1 MRLAAAL
8 GLGLALLAAGCGAP
22 RKPSPPATTTTHSA
36 QAPTSELRVGLVGP
50 LQLHLPGVAVE
61 HGTLA
66 QVADLPLVLVS
77 GDAAGLAA
85 VARTARAH
93 PSSHFALVG
102 ASTKHDRVANLVGLV
117 LRDEQAAQLAG
128 VVAGDAAADAGAT
141 APRVAWVGPEDRR
154 LAGAFA
160 RGVHRALPG
169 ATVLDEWSRSI
180 PARCKEAAL
189 AGIDRG
195 AMVVVADHGLCAE
208 AAVVAA
214 RQQNVPGLQLGDFEF
229 RNVITNLVARD
240 AAAGVYH
247 GGEDLVFGAASG
259 AIGIG
264 VLDPRISFAT
274 LVRAPPAAQEHASGA
289 P

>member
-8 GLGLALLAAGCGAP
+8 GLALSLLAAGCGGSHTASP
-22 RKPSPPATTTTHSA
+22 RATTTTRSVP
-36 QAPTSELRVGLVGP
+36 APTSELRVGIVGP
-50 LQLHLPGVAVE
+50 LELHLPGVTAV

-66 QVADLPLVLVS
+66 RVANLPLVLVS
-77 GDAAGLAA
+77 NETAGLAA
-85 VARTARAH
+85 VARAARAH

-102 ASTKHDRVANLVGLV
+102 ASTKGDRAGNLVGLV

-128 VVAGDAAADAGAT
+128 IVAGYATADAGPT
-141 APRVAWVGPEDRR
+141 APRVAWVGPQDRP
-154 LAGAFA
+154 LAAAFA
-160 RGVHRALPG
+160 QGVHRALPG

-195 AMVVVADHGLCAE
+195 AMVVAADRGLCAE

-214 RQQNVPGLQLGDFEF
+214 RQQNVPGLQLSDFES
-229 RNVITNLVARD
+229 RDVVTSLIARD

-259 AIGIG
+259 AIGVG
-264 VLDPRISFAT
+264 PLDPRISLAT
-274 LVRAPPAAQEHASGA
+274 LVRARAAAQELASGA

>member
-8 GLGLALLAAGCGAP
+8 GLALSLLAAGCGGSHTASP
-22 RKPSPPATTTTHSA
+22 RATTTTRSVP
-36 QAPTSELRVGLVGP
+36 APTSELRVGIVGP
-50 LQLHLPGVAVE
+50 LELHLPGVTAV

-66 QVADLPLVLVS
+66 RVVNLPLVLVS
-77 GDAAGLAA
+77 NETAGLAA
-85 VARTARAH
+85 VARAARAH

-102 ASTKHDRVANLVGLV
+102 ASTKGDRAGNLVGLV

-128 VVAGDAAADAGAT
+128 IVAGYATADAGPT
-141 APRVAWVGPEDRR
+141 APRVAWVGPQDRP
-154 LAGAFA
+154 LAAAFA
-160 RGVHRALPG
+160 QGVHRALPG

-195 AMVVVADHGLCAE
+195 AMVVAADRGLCAE

-214 RQQNVPGLQLGDFEF
+214 RQQNVPGLQLSDFES
-229 RNVITNLVARD
+229 RDVVTSLIARD

-259 AIGIG
+259 AIGVG
-264 VLDPRISFAT
+264 PLDPRISLAT
-274 LVRAPPAAQEHASGA
+274 LVRARAAAQELASGA

>member
-8 GLGLALLAAGCGAP
+8 GLALSLLAAGCGGSHTASP
-22 RKPSPPATTTTHSA
+22 RATTTRRSVP
-36 QAPTSELRVGLVGP
+36 APTSELRVGIVGP
-50 LQLHLPGVAVE
+50 LELHLPGVTAV

-66 QVADLPLVLVS
+66 RVANLPLVLVS
-77 GDAAGLAA
+77 NETAGLAA
-85 VARTARAH
+85 VARAARAH

-102 ASTKHDRVANLVGLV
+102 ASTKGDRAGNLVGLV

-128 VVAGDAAADAGAT
+128 IVAGYATADAGPT
-141 APRVAWVGPEDRR
+141 APRVAWVGPQDRR
-154 LAGAFA
+154 LAAAFA
-160 RGVHRALPG
+160 QGVHRALPG

-195 AMVVVADHGLCAE
+195 AMVVAADRGLCAE

-214 RQQNVPGLQLGDFEF
+214 RQQNVPGLQLSDFES
-229 RNVITNLVARD
+229 RDVVTSLIARD

-259 AIGIG
+259 AIGVG
-264 VLDPRISFAT
+264 PLDPRISLAT
-274 LVRAPPAAQEHASGA
+274 LVRARAAAQELASGA

>member
-8 GLGLALLAAGCGAP
+8 GLALSLLAAGCGGSHTASP
-22 RKPSPPATTTTHSA
+22 RATTTTRSVP
-36 QAPTSELRVGLVGP
+36 APTSELRVGIVGP
-50 LQLHLPGVAVE
+50 LELHLPGVTAV

-66 QVADLPLVLVS
+66 RVVNLPLVLVS
-77 GDAAGLAA
+77 NETAGLAA
-85 VARTARAH
+85 VARAARAH

-102 ASTKHDRVANLVGLV
+102 ASTKGDRAGNLVGLV

-128 VVAGDAAADAGAT
+128 IVAGYATADAGPT
-141 APRVAWVGPEDRR
+141 APRVAWVGPQDRPV
-154 LAGAFA
+154 AAAFA
-160 RGVHRALPG
+160 QGVHRALPG
-169 ATVLDEWSRSI
+169 ATVLDEWSRAF
-180 PARCKEAAL
+180 PARGQEAAL

-195 AMVVVADHGLCAE
+195 AMVVAADRGLCAE

-214 RQQNVPGLQLGDFEF
+214 RQQNVPGLQLSDFES
-229 RNVITNLVARD
+229 RDVVTSLIARD

-259 AIGIG
+259 AIGVG
-264 VLDPRISFAT
+264 PLDPRISLAT
-274 LVRAPPAAQEHASGA
+274 LVRARAAAQELASGA

>member
-1 MRLAAAL
+1 MRPAAAL
-8 GLGLALLAAGCGAP
+8 GLALALLAAGCGGTHTA
-22 RKPSPPATTTTHSA
+22 SPPATTTTRST
-36 QAPTSELRVGLVGP
+36 PESSSELRVGVVGP
-50 LQLHLPGVAVE
+50 LELHLPGVTTV

-66 QVADLPLVLVS
+66 RVADLPLVLVS
-77 GDAAGLAA
+77 DEAAGPAA
-85 VARTARAH
+85 VARAARAH
-93 PSSHFALVG
+93 PGSHFAIVG
-102 ASTKHDRVANLVGLV
+102 ASTKHNRVGNLVGLV
-117 LRDEQAAQLAG
+117 LRDEQAARLAG
-128 VVAGDAAADAGAT
+128 MVAGYATADVGAT
-141 APRVAWVGPEDRR
+141 APRVAWVGPQDRR

-160 RGVHRALPG
+160 QGVHRALPG

-195 AMVVVADHGLCAE
+195 AMVVVANRGLCAE

-214 RQQNVPGLQLGDFEF
+214 RQQNVPGLELGDFEF
-229 RNVITNLVARD
+229 RDVVTSLIARD

-264 VLDPRISFAT
+264 ALDPRISLAT
-274 LVRAPPAAQEHASGA
+274 LVRARAAAQELASGG

>member
-8 GLGLALLAAGCGAP
+8 GLALSLLAAGCGGSHTASP
-22 RKPSPPATTTTHSA
+22 RATTTTRSVP
-36 QAPTSELRVGLVGP
+36 APTSELRVGIVGP
-50 LQLHLPGVAVE
+50 LELHLPGVTAV

-66 QVADLPLVLVS
+66 RVVNLPLVLVS
-77 GDAAGLAA
+77 NETAGLAA
-85 VARTARAH
+85 VARAARAH

-102 ASTKHDRVANLVGLV
+102 ASTKGDRAGNLVGLV

-128 VVAGDAAADAGAT
+128 IVAGYATADAGPT
-141 APRVAWVGPEDRR
+141 APRVAWVGPQDRPV
-154 LAGAFA
+154 AAAFA
-160 RGVHRALPG
+160 QGVHRALPG

-195 AMVVVADHGLCAE
+195 AMVVAADRGLCAE

-214 RQQNVPGLQLGDFEF
+214 RQQNVPGLQLSDFES
-229 RNVITNLVARD
+229 RDVVTSLIARD

-247 GGEDLVFGAASG
+247 GGDDLVFGAASG
-259 AIGIG
+259 AIGVG
-264 VLDPRISFAT
+264 PLDPRISVAT
-274 LVRAPPAAQEHASGA
+274 LVRARAAAQELAGGA

>member
-8 GLGLALLAAGCGAP
+8 GLALSLLAAGCGAAH
-22 RKPSPPATTTTHSA
+22 KASPPATTTTRSVK
-36 QAPTSELRVGLVGP
+36 APAGEFRVGIVGP
-50 LQLHLPGVAVE
+50 LELHVPGVAAV

-66 QVADLPLVLVS
+66 RVADLPLVLVS
-77 GDAAGLAA
+77 DEAAGVAA
-85 VARTARAH
+85 VAKAARAH

-102 ASTKHDRVANLVGLV
+102 ASTKGHRVGNLVGLV
-117 LRDEQAAQLAG
+117 LRDEQATQLAG
-128 VVAGDAAADAGAT
+128 MVAGYATADVGAT
-141 APRVAWVGPEDRR
+141 APRVAWVGPQNRR
-154 LAGAFA
+154 LAAAFA
-160 RGVHRALPG
+160 QGVHRALPG

-195 AMVVVADHGLCAE
+195 AMVVAADRGLCAE

-214 RQQNVPGLQLGDFEF
+214 RQQNVPGLQLSDFES
-229 RNVITNLVARD
+229 RDVVTSLIARD

-259 AIGIG
+259 AIGVG
-264 VLDPRISFAT
+264 ALDPRISLAT
-274 LVRAPPAAQEHASGA
+274 LVRARAAAQELASGA

>member
-1 MRLAAAL
+1 M
-8 GLGLALLAAGCGAP
+8 
-22 RKPSPPATTTTHSA
+22 
-36 QAPTSELRVGLVGP
+36 
-50 LQLHLPGVAVE
+50 
-61 HGTLA
+61 
-66 QVADLPLVLVS
+66 
-77 GDAAGLAA
+77 
-85 VARTARAH
+85 
-93 PSSHFALVG
+93 
-102 ASTKHDRVANLVGLV
+102 
-117 LRDEQAAQLAG
+117 
-128 VVAGDAAADAGAT
+128 GAT
-141 APRVAWVGPEDRR
+141 APRVAWVGPQERR

-160 RGVHRALPG
+160 QGVHRALPG

-195 AMVVVADHGLCAE
+195 AMVVVADGGLCAQ

-229 RNVITNLVARD
+229 RNVLTNLIARD

-247 GGEDLVFGAASG
+247 GGEDLVFGAGSG

-264 VLDPRISFAT
+264 TLDPRISFAT
-274 LVRAPPAAQEHASGA
+274 LVRARAAAQELAGSA

>member
-8 GLGLALLAAGCGAP
+8 GLALSLLAAGCGGSHTASP
-22 RKPSPPATTTTHSA
+22 RATTTTRSVP
-36 QAPTSELRVGLVGP
+36 APTSELRVGIVGP
-50 LQLHLPGVAVE
+50 LELHLPGVTAV

-66 QVADLPLVLVS
+66 RVVNLPLVLVS
-77 GDAAGLAA
+77 NETAGLAA
-85 VARTARAH
+85 VARAARAH

-102 ASTKHDRVANLVGLV
+102 ASTKGDRAGNLVGLV

-128 VVAGDAAADAGAT
+128 IVAGYATADAGPT
-141 APRVAWVGPEDRR
+141 APRVAWVGPQDRPV
-154 LAGAFA
+154 AAAFA
-160 RGVHRALPG
+160 QGVHRALPG

-195 AMVVVADHGLCAE
+195 AMVVAADRGLCAE

-214 RQQNVPGLQLGDFEF
+214 RQQNVPGLQLSDFES
-229 RNVITNLVARD
+229 RDVVTSLIARD

-259 AIGIG
+259 AIGVG
-264 VLDPRISFAT
+264 PLDPRISLAT
-274 LVRAPPAAQEHASGA
+274 LVRARAAAQELASGA

>member
-8 GLGLALLAAGCGAP
+8 GLALSLLAAGCGGSHTASP
-22 RKPSPPATTTTHSA
+22 RATTTTRSVP
-36 QAPTSELRVGLVGP
+36 APTSELRVGIVGP
-50 LQLHLPGVAVE
+50 LELHLPGVTAV

-66 QVADLPLVLVS
+66 RVVNLPLVLVS
-77 GDAAGLAA
+77 NETAGLAA
-85 VARTARAH
+85 VARAARAH

-102 ASTKHDRVANLVGLV
+102 ASTKGDRAGNLVGLV

-128 VVAGDAAADAGAT
+128 IVAGYATADAGPT
-141 APRVAWVGPEDRR
+141 APRVAWVGPQDRR
-154 LAGAFA
+154 LAAAFA
-160 RGVHRALPG
+160 QGVHRALPG

-195 AMVVVADHGLCAE
+195 AMVVAADRGLCAE

-214 RQQNVPGLQLGDFEF
+214 RQQNVPGLQLSDFES
-229 RNVITNLVARD
+229 RDVVTSLIARD

-259 AIGIG
+259 AIGVG
-264 VLDPRISFAT
+264 PLDPRISLAT
-274 LVRAPPAAQEHASGA
+274 LVRARAAAQELASGA

>member
-1 MRLAAAL
+1 V
-8 GLGLALLAAGCGAP
+8 P
-22 RKPSPPATTTTHSA
+22 
-36 QAPTSELRVGLVGP
+36 APTSELRVGIVGP
-50 LQLHLPGVAVE
+50 LELHLPGVTAV

-66 QVADLPLVLVS
+66 RVVNLPLVLVS
-77 GDAAGLAA
+77 NETAGLAA
-85 VARTARAH
+85 VARAARAH

-102 ASTKHDRVANLVGLV
+102 ASTKGDRAGNLVGLV

-128 VVAGDAAADAGAT
+128 IVAGYATADAGPT
-141 APRVAWVGPEDRR
+141 APRVAWVGPQDRP
-154 LAGAFA
+154 LAAAFA
-160 RGVHRALPG
+160 QGVHRALPG

-195 AMVVVADHGLCAE
+195 AMVVAADRGLCAE

-214 RQQNVPGLQLGDFEF
+214 RQQNVPGLQLSDFES
-229 RNVITNLVARD
+229 RDVVTSLIARD

-259 AIGIG
+259 AIGVG
-264 VLDPRISFAT
+264 PLDPRISLAT
-274 LVRAPPAAQEHASGA
+274 LVRARAAAQELASGA

>member
-8 GLGLALLAAGCGAP
+8 GLVLALLGAGCGAAHEASTP
-22 RKPSPPATTTTHSA
+22 TTTTHRARAAS
-36 QAPTSELRVGLVGP
+36 SELQVGLVGA
-50 LQLHLPGVAVE
+50 LGLDVAGAAAV

-66 QVADLPLVLVS
+66 RVAGLPLVLVS
-77 GDAAGLAA
+77 SDAAGPAA
-85 VARTARAH
+85 VARAARAH
-93 PSSHFALVG
+93 PASHFALVG
-102 ASTKHDRVANLVGLV
+102 ASTKGHRAGNLVGLV

-128 VVAGDAAADAGAT
+128 TVAGYAAADAGAA
-141 APRVAWVGPEDRR
+141 APRVAWVGPQERT
-154 LAGAFA
+154 LSGAFA
-160 RGVHRALPG
+160 QGVHRALPG

-195 AMVVVADHGLCAE
+195 AMVVAADRGLCAQ
-208 AAVVAA
+208 AAVAAA

-229 RNVITNLVARD
+229 ENVLTNLIARD

-247 GGEDLVFGAASG
+247 GGEDIIFGAGSG

-264 VLDPRISFAT
+264 ALDPRISFAT
-274 LVRAPPAAQEHASGA
+274 LVRARAAAQELAGSA

>member
-8 GLGLALLAAGCGAP
+8 GLALSLLAAGCGESHTASP
-22 RKPSPPATTTTHSA
+22 RATTTTRSVP
-36 QAPTSELRVGLVGP
+36 APTSELRVGIVGP
-50 LQLHLPGVAVE
+50 LELHLPGVTAV

-66 QVADLPLVLVS
+66 RVVNLPLVLVS
-77 GDAAGLAA
+77 NETAGLAA
-85 VARTARAH
+85 VARAARAH

-102 ASTKHDRVANLVGLV
+102 ASTKGDRAGNLVGLV

-128 VVAGDAAADAGAT
+128 IVAGYATADAGPT
-141 APRVAWVGPEDRR
+141 APRVAWVGPQDRPV
-154 LAGAFA
+154 AAAFA
-160 RGVHRALPG
+160 QGVHRALPG

-195 AMVVVADHGLCAE
+195 AMVVAADRGLCAE

-214 RQQNVPGLQLGDFEF
+214 RQQNVPGLQLSDFES
-229 RNVITNLVARD
+229 RDVVTSLIARD

-259 AIGIG
+259 AIGVG
-264 VLDPRISFAT
+264 PLDPRISLAT
-274 LVRAPPAAQEHASGA
+274 LVRARAAAQELASGA

>member
-8 GLGLALLAAGCGAP
+8 GLALSLLAAGCGGSHTASP
-22 RKPSPPATTTTHSA
+22 RATTTTRSVP
-36 QAPTSELRVGLVGP
+36 APTSELRVGIVGP
-50 LQLHLPGVAVE
+50 LELHLPGVTAV

-66 QVADLPLVLVS
+66 RVANLPLVLVS
-77 GDAAGLAA
+77 NETAGLAA
-85 VARTARAH
+85 VARAARAH

-102 ASTKHDRVANLVGLV
+102 ASTKGDRAGNLVGLV

-128 VVAGDAAADAGAT
+128 IVAGYATADAGPT
-141 APRVAWVGPEDRR
+141 APRVAWVGPQDRR
-154 LAGAFA
+154 LAAAFA
-160 RGVHRALPG
+160 QGVHRALPG

-195 AMVVVADHGLCAE
+195 AMVVAADRGLCAE

-214 RQQNVPGLQLGDFEF
+214 RQQNVPGLQLSDFES
-229 RNVITNLVARD
+229 RDVVTSLIARD

-259 AIGIG
+259 AIGVG
-264 VLDPRISFAT
+264 PLDPRISLAT
-274 LVRAPPAAQEHASGA
+274 LVRARAAAQELASGA

>member
-8 GLGLALLAAGCGAP
+8 GLALSLLAAGCGGSHTASP
-22 RKPSPPATTTTHSA
+22 RATTTTRSVP
-36 QAPTSELRVGLVGP
+36 APTSELRVGIVGP
-50 LQLHLPGVAVE
+50 LELHLPGVTAV

-66 QVADLPLVLVS
+66 RVVNLPLVLVS
-77 GDAAGLAA
+77 NETAGLAA
-85 VARTARAH
+85 VARAARAH

-102 ASTKHDRVANLVGLV
+102 ASTKGDRAGNLVGLV

-128 VVAGDAAADAGAT
+128 IVAGYATADAGPT
-141 APRVAWVGPEDRR
+141 APRVAWVGPQDRP
-154 LAGAFA
+154 LAAAFA
-160 RGVHRALPG
+160 QGVHRALPG

-180 PARCKEAAL
+180 PARCKDAAL

-195 AMVVVADHGLCAE
+195 AMVVAADRGLCAE

-214 RQQNVPGLQLGDFEF
+214 RQQNVPGLQLSDFES
-229 RNVITNLVARD
+229 RDVVTSLIARD

-259 AIGIG
+259 AIGVG
-264 VLDPRISFAT
+264 PLDPRISLAT
-274 LVRAPPAAQEHASGA
+274 LVRARAAAQELASGA

>member
-8 GLGLALLAAGCGAP
+8 GLALSLLAAGCGGSHTASP
-22 RKPSPPATTTTHSA
+22 RATTTTRSVP
-36 QAPTSELRVGLVGP
+36 APTSELRVGIVGP
-50 LQLHLPGVAVE
+50 LELHLPGVTAV

-66 QVADLPLVLVS
+66 RVANLPLVLVS
-77 GDAAGLAA
+77 NETAGLAA
-85 VARTARAH
+85 VARAARAH

-102 ASTKHDRVANLVGLV
+102 ASTKGDRVGNLVGLV

-128 VVAGDAAADAGAT
+128 IVAGYATADAGPT
-141 APRVAWVGPEDRR
+141 APRVAWVGPQDRP
-154 LAGAFA
+154 LAAAFA
-160 RGVHRALPG
+160 QGVHRALPG

-195 AMVVVADHGLCAE
+195 AMVVAADRGLCAE

-214 RQQNVPGLQLGDFEF
+214 RQQNVPGLQLSDFES
-229 RNVITNLVARD
+229 RDVVTSLIARD

-259 AIGIG
+259 AIGVG
-264 VLDPRISFAT
+264 PLDPRISLAT
-274 LVRAPPAAQEHASGA
+274 LVRARAAAQELASGA

>member
-8 GLGLALLAAGCGAP
+8 GLALSLLAAGCGGSHTASP
-22 RKPSPPATTTTHSA
+22 RATTTTRSVP
-36 QAPTSELRVGLVGP
+36 APTSELRVGIVGP
-50 LQLHLPGVAVE
+50 LELHLPGVTAV

-66 QVADLPLVLVS
+66 RVANLPLVLVS
-77 GDAAGLAA
+77 NETAGLAA
-85 VARTARAH
+85 VARAARAH

-102 ASTKHDRVANLVGLV
+102 ASTKGDRAGNLVGLV

-128 VVAGDAAADAGAT
+128 IVAGYATADAGPT
-141 APRVAWVGPEDRR
+141 APRVAWVGPQDRPV
-154 LAGAFA
+154 AAAFA
-160 RGVHRALPG
+160 QGVHRALPG

-195 AMVVVADHGLCAE
+195 AMVVAADRGLCAE

-214 RQQNVPGLQLGDFEF
+214 RQQNVPGLQLSDFES
-229 RNVITNLVARD
+229 RDVVTSLIARD

-259 AIGIG
+259 AIGVG
-264 VLDPRISFAT
+264 PLDPRISLAT
-274 LVRAPPAAQEHASGA
+274 LVRARAAAQELASGA

>member
-8 GLGLALLAAGCGAP
+8 GLALSLLAAGCGGSHTASP
-22 RKPSPPATTTTHSA
+22 RATTTTRSVP
-36 QAPTSELRVGLVGP
+36 APTSELRVGIVGP
-50 LQLHLPGVAVE
+50 LELHLPGVTAV

-66 QVADLPLVLVS
+66 RVVNLPLVLVS
-77 GDAAGLAA
+77 NETAGLAA
-85 VARTARAH
+85 VARAARAH

-102 ASTKHDRVANLVGLV
+102 ASTKGDRAGNLVGLV

-128 VVAGDAAADAGAT
+128 IVAGYATADAGPT
-141 APRVAWVGPEDRR
+141 APRVAWVGPQDRPV
-154 LAGAFA
+154 AAAFA
-160 RGVHRALPG
+160 QGVHRALPG

-180 PARCKEAAL
+180 PARCKDAAL

-195 AMVVVADHGLCAE
+195 AMVVAADRGLCAE

-214 RQQNVPGLQLGDFEF
+214 RQQNVPGLQLSDFES
-229 RNVITNLVARD
+229 RDVVTSLIARD

-259 AIGIG
+259 AIGVG
-264 VLDPRISFAT
+264 PLDPRISLAT
-274 LVRAPPAAQEHASGA
+274 LVRARAAAQELASGA

>member
-8 GLGLALLAAGCGAP
+8 GLALALLAAGCGAH
-22 RKPSPPATTTTHSA
+22 KATPPATTTTRSTSA
-36 QAPTSELRVGLVGP
+36 PSSELRVGLVGP
-50 LQLHLPGVAVE
+50 LELHLPGVAAV

-66 QVADLPLVLVS
+66 PVADLPLVLVS
-77 GDAAGLAA
+77 DEAADLAT
-85 VARTARAH
+85 VARAARAH

-102 ASTKHDRVANLVGLV
+102 ASTKGDRVGNLVGLV
-117 LRDEQAAQLAG
+117 LRDEQAAELAG
-128 VVAGDAAADAGAT
+128 SVAGYATADVGAT
-141 APRVAWVGPEDRR
+141 APRVAWVGPQNRR
-154 LAGAFA
+154 LAAAFA

-169 ATVLDEWSRSI
+169 AIVLDEWSRSI

-195 AMVVVADHGLCAE
+195 AMVVAAGRGLCAE

-214 RQQNVPGLQLGDFEF
+214 RQQNVPGLQLSDFES
-229 RNVITNLVARD
+229 RDVVTSLIAHD

-259 AIGIG
+259 AIGVG
-264 VLDPRISFAT
+264 ALDPRISLAT
-274 LVRAPPAAQEHASGA
+274 LVQARAAAQELASGS